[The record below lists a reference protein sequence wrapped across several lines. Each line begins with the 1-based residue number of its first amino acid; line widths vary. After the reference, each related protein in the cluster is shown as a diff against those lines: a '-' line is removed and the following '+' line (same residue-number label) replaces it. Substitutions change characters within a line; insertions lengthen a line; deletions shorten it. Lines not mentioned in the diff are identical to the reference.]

1 MAVTPTYKVTLTLP
15 PSSNHIYCRRSKTY
29 YKNGKKRKRVMN
41 VLTDRAQAWM
51 EYAGDAALTAMEEC
65 EWECL
70 DEKVIVEMRVY
81 WPDLRRRDAHN
92 LTKLLCDALEGTV
105 CMDDKWMLVRI
116 MDFQLDREN
125 PRVEV
130 LAYPRLSV

>member
-1 MAVTPTYKVTLTLP
+1 MTLTLP
-15 PSSNHIYCRRSKTY
+15 PSSNHIYVRRSKTY

-41 VLTDRAQAWM
+41 VLSDRAKAWM
-51 EYAGDAALTAMEEC
+51 DYALDAALTAQEEC

-70 DEKVIVEMRVY
+70 DEKVVVEMRVY

-92 LTKLLCDALEGTV
+92 LTKLLCDALQGTV
-105 CMDDKWMLVRI
+105 TVDDKFMLVRVMSI
-116 MDFQLDREN
+116 DLDREH

-130 LAYPRLSV
+130 TAYPWEE